1 MSPMRPI
8 FLQLCRLEK
17 DDYVEGG
24 GEFIGAILMAR
35 TSGRIFD
42 QHVEAREWSADDD
55 SGGFV

>member
-1 MSPMRPI
+1 MRSI
-8 FLQLCRLEK
+8 FLRLCRLEK

-24 GEFIGAILMAR
+24 GEFIEAILMAR

-42 QHVEAREWSADDD
+42 RHVEAREWSADDD